1 MYQMEDGKIAVQE
14 RKNGVRGHSSSGRH
28 GGAEHA
34 ESSSIRHHKVTEAF
48 HIAVAQ
54 PGGEIGR
61 DKDPGLERESCTMH
75 HCCSG

>member
-1 MYQMEDGKIAVQE
+1 MFKMEDGKIAIQE

-48 HIAVAQ
+48 RIAAAQ
-54 PGGEIGR
+54 PGEEIR
-61 DKDPGLERESCTMH
+61 TPVS
-75 HCCSG
+75 SGSHASLMQWSARFI